1 MKIIIGTAN
10 FLRKYTYK
18 NQAVSKS
25 EIIKILN
32 FAKSNKIN
40 SIDTAFEY
48 DKFYTLRKE
57 INFNKFLISTKIVF
71 TKKLLGRKNLY
82 KDIVNSVQKKLRLF
96 KIKKFENLLI
106 HNFDQ
111 LDRHDLKLLAPLLLI
126 LKKKKLIKNI
136 GISVYDT
143 NAIKKIKYLRSINLI
158 QAPINLFDRRFTTKK
173 IVNFLKKK
181 RIKLQARSIFL
192 QGKLLD
198 SFKKTSYKKNKI
210 YANYNSWLSE
220 KNRQPLKTCL
230 DYIKSESC
238 INSMVIGINNIYQLK
253 EIINLI
259 KNKKKIQF
267 PRKIQTFDKKIIDP
281 RIW

>member
-1 MKIIIGTAN
+1 MKIVIGTAN

-32 FAKSNKIN
+32 YAKSNKIN

-57 INFNKFLISTKIVF
+57 IKFNKFLISTKIIF
-71 TKKLLGRKNLY
+71 TKKLLNKKNLY
-82 KDIVNSVQKKLRLF
+82 QNIENSVQEKLRLF

-111 LDRHDLKLLAPLLLI
+111 LNHDDLKSLEPLLLI
-126 LKKKKLIKNI
+126 LKKKKLIRNI

-143 NAIKKIKYLRSINLI
+143 SALKKIKNLDFINII

-173 IVNFLKKK
+173 IVKFLKKK
-181 RIKLQARSIFL
+181 KIKLQARSIFL

-198 SFKKTSYKKNKI
+198 SFKKTTYKKNKI
-210 YANYNSWLSE
+210 YINYNSWLIE

-238 INSMVIGINNIYQLK
+238 ISSLVIGINSMSQLK
-253 EIINLI
+253 EIINLT
-259 KNKKKIQF
+259 KNKKKLEF
-267 PRKIQTFDKKIIDP
+267 PLKIQTVNKKIIDP